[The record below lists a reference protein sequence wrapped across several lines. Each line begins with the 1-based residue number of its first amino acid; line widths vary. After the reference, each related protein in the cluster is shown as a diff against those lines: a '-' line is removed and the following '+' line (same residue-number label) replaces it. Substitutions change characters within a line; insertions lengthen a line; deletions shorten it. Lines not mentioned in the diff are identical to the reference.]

1 VTKTESNGEGSHD
14 RVPPV
19 SAPRRRLSKTVVAL
33 GFVSLFTDIASEM
46 VYTQVPIFL
55 TLVMGVRADVIG
67 IIEGVA
73 ESTASLLRV
82 VAGGLSDFSGRRK
95 PLTIAGY
102 GFGAIAK
109 PLLYLATGWPMVLA
123 LRFLDRV
130 GKGLRTAPRDALI
143 ADETPPELRGRAFG
157 LHRAMDTTGAVLGP
171 LLGLWFLSLF
181 VASTEVKLRSLFL
194 FAGIPGLLAVVTLIV
209 FVRERRAEDSS
220 HAKTQKRKEEGGEG
234 TPSEVPGASVGPG
247 VSSKLSQPP
256 TPAPAG
262 DRNRPNSLVQQW
274 RELDPGYRRFLWI
287 TLLFN
292 LGNSSDAFLILRA
305 NHLGFDSQMLLWLYA
320 AFNVVEA
327 ALGYAAG
334 ILSDRVGR
342 RPLIVAGYAIFAL
355 VYLGFALVNGK
366 SHLAIWALFLLYG
379 GYYTLTQGSQRAF
392 AADFADPAKRGAQI
406 GAYHT
411 VVGLSLL
418 PASIIAGRL
427 YLWNQSAPFCLSAIT
442 AAVSAVL
449 LAGQPN
455 HPMATSR
462 PSSEDL

>member
-1 VTKTESNGEGSHD
+1 MTKTESNGAASHED
-14 RVPPV
+14 PSPPA
-19 SAPRRRLSKTVVAL
+19 SPGRRLSKTVVAL
-33 GFVSLFTDIASEM
+33 GFVSLFTDVASEM

-55 TLVMGVRADVIG
+55 TQVMGVRADVIG

-82 VAGGLSDFSGRRK
+82 VAGGLSDLSGRRK

-109 PLLYLATGWPMVLA
+109 PLLALATGWPMVLA

-171 LLGLWFLSLF
+171 LLGLWFLSQF
-181 VASTEVKLRSLFL
+181 VASNEVKLRSLFL
-194 FAGIPGLLAVVTLIV
+194 FAGIPGVLAVLTLIV
-209 FVRERRAEDSS
+209 FVRERTGDLSRAK
-220 HAKTQKRKEEGGEG
+220 AQMRKEEIGDSAHTKARRHEDEG
-234 TPSEVPGASVGPG
+234 AKGYPEETARTRTE
-247 VSSKLSQPP
+247 SKSLLAQWQALE
-256 TPAPAG
+256 PA
-262 DRNRPNSLVQQW
+262 
-274 RELDPGYRRFLWI
+274 YRRFLLI

-334 ILSDRVGR
+334 ILSDKVGR
-342 RPLIVAGYAIFAL
+342 KPLIIAGYAIFAL
-355 VYLGFALVNGK
+355 VYLGFALVNGRN
-366 SHLAIWALFLLYG
+366 HLAIWGLFLLYG

-392 AADFADPAKRGAQI
+392 AADFADPARRGAQI

-418 PASIIAGRL
+418 PASILAGQL
-427 YLWNQSAPFCLSAIT
+427 YLWRQPAPFFLSAGT
-442 AAVSAVL
+442 AAASAVL
-449 LAGQPN
+449 LLGLPVRRTEE
-455 HPMATSR
+455 MR
-462 PSSEDL
+462 